1 MVIIYHGII
10 KRKIEGDFLKVLKVI
25 IPIVL
30 ILSLSSCMIN
40 SEEDVENTEAIIST
54 PSSEPTSTPS
64 PTPTE
69 EPVKD
74 RIIEMVEKM
83 TIEQKIGQL
92 VITGYGSVDEVI
104 NSDISFGGVIL
115 FGRNIKSVSETKG
128 DIARLQGSFKI
139 PLFISVDQEGG
150 RVTRLPKEYGS
161 FESALDVGKKNDPKY
176 AYDYGTRTA
185 TALKDMGF
193 NLNFAPVCD
202 IFSNPDNTVIAD
214 RAYGKDPETVS
225 KMAVEVLK
233 GLRDNKIIP
242 TAKHFPGHGDT
253 SVDSHYGLPVVKKSL
268 NDLYG
273 FELVPFMEAIKNNVE
288 MIMTG
293 HIVVKEVDS
302 LPSTL
307 SKKLVTDLLRNEMNY
322 KGVVITDDLGMNAIS
337 DEYSIGQASVMAFN
351 AGCDI
356 ILCAQNIEKGKA
368 AYNSLLD
375 AFNRGEVSEERVN
388 ESVYRILKLKE
399 RYGII
404 G

>member
-128 DIARLQGSFKI
+128 DIARLQGSFNI

>member
-1 MVIIYHGII
+1 M
-10 KRKIEGDFLKVLKVI
+10 KVLKVV
-25 IPIVL
+25 IPILL

-40 SEEDVENTEAIIST
+40 SEEDVETTEVIVSTPTTESTTEATST
-54 PSSEPTSTPS
+54 PSPS

-74 RIIEMVEKM
+74 KILEMVEKM

-92 VITGYGSVDEVI
+92 IITGYGSVEEVI
-104 NSDISFGGVIL
+104 NSNIAFGGVIL
-115 FGRNIKSVSETKG
+115 FGRNIKSVSETKS
-128 DIARLQGSFKI
+128 DIARLQENFDI

-233 GLRDNKIIP
+233 GLRDNGVIP

-253 SVDSHYGLPVVKKSL
+253 SVDSHYGLPVVEKRLKE
-268 NDLYG
+268 LYE
-273 FELVPFMEAIKNNVE
+273 FELVPFMEAVKHEVE
-288 MIMTG
+288 MIMVG

-302 LPSTL
+302 LPCTL
-307 SKKLVTDLLRNEMNY
+307 SKKLVTDLLRKEMRY
-322 KGVVITDDLGMNAIS
+322 EGVVITDDLGMNAIS
-337 DEYSIGQASVMAFN
+337 DDYSIGQASVMAFN

-356 ILCAQNIEKGKA
+356 ILCAQNIEKGRA